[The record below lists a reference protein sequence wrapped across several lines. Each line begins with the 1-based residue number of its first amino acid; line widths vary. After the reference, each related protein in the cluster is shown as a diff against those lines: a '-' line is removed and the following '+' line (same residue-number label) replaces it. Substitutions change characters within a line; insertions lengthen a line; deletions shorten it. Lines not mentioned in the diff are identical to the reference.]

1 MKKCTILTLSYFF
14 VVFVS
19 LCLVGCTPE
28 PFPAILPSVDLPNP
42 EGQSKVIVDEII
54 TVNSDELLDLPFDVN
69 AMNMHNVR
77 VVGWF
82 MASGGSRN
90 DIKVLIL
97 DDIDFIN
104 WNNLHEVEGVYKS
117 GKLTIGK
124 IDVPITAS
132 GKYHLIFDNRF
143 SEFSSKNVLAKVYLF
158 WSE

>member
-1 MKKCTILTLSYFF
+1 MKKVTIFTLSYFF
-14 VVFVS
+14 FLFVS

-28 PFPAILPSVDLPNP
+28 PFPATLPSVDLPTP

-54 TVNSDELLDLPFDVN
+54 TVNSDEFLDLPFDVN
-69 AMNMHNVR
+69 VTNMHNVR

-97 DDIDFIN
+97 DGIDLIN
-104 WNNLHEVEGVYKS
+104 WDNLHEIEGVYKS

-124 IDVPITAS
+124 IDVPIIAS
-132 GKYHLIFDNRF
+132 GKYHLVFDNRF
-143 SEFSSKNVLAKVYLF
+143 SEFSSKNVLAKVYLY
-158 WSE
+158 WS

>member
-1 MKKCTILTLSYFF
+1 MKTLTILTLFYFF
-14 VVFVS
+14 VVFMS
-19 LCLVGCTPE
+19 FYLVGCTPE
-28 PFPAILPSVDLPNP
+28 PFPTTLPSVDLPTP
-42 EGQSKVIVDEII
+42 EGQSKVIVDKII
-54 TVNSDELLDLPFDVN
+54 TVNSDEFLDLPFDVN
-69 AMNMHNVR
+69 GMNMHNVR

-82 MASGGSRN
+82 MASGGSHN

-104 WNNLHEVEGVYKS
+104 WDNLHEVEGVYKT

-124 IDVPITAS
+124 IDVPVTAS
-132 GKYHLIFDNRF
+132 GKYHLVFDNRF

>member
-1 MKKCTILTLSYFF
+1 MKKCTILTLSCFF

-28 PFPAILPSVDLPNP
+28 PFPTIPPSVDLPTP

-54 TVNSDELLDLPFDVN
+54 TVNSDEFLDLPFDVN
-69 AMNMHNVR
+69 VMNMHNVR

-97 DDIDFIN
+97 DSIDFIN
-104 WNNLHEVEGVYKS
+104 WDNLHEVEGVYKS

-124 IDVPITAS
+124 IDVPIIAS
-132 GKYHLIFDNRF
+132 GKYHLVFDNRF
-143 SEFSSKNVLAKVYLF
+143 SEFSSKHVLAKVYLS
-158 WSE
+158 WSK

>member
-1 MKKCTILTLSYFF
+1 MKQFTILVLSYFF
-14 VVFVS
+14 VVFMS
-19 LCLVGCTPE
+19 LCFVGCTPD
-28 PFPAILPSVDLPNP
+28 PFPETLPRVDLPTP
-42 EGQSKVIVDEII
+42 QGQSRVIVDDII
-54 TVNSDELLDLPFDVN
+54 TVNSDELLDLHFDVN
-69 AMNMHNVR
+69 VMNMHNVR
-77 VVGWF
+77 AVGWF

-104 WNNLHEVEGVYKS
+104 WENLHEVEGVYKS